1 MELVIVE
8 ERKNKHYA
16 YADNGKNELPY
27 KVIIAVALIVISIGI
42 ACRKHHNHTDSEKYK
57 NDYAKRKVKS
67 HANGK
72 QLSFF
77 HLSLT
82 SRTDKKLFF
91 PDLLLRVNLFIIY
104 SVYIS
109 FKHHSFLWSQRPFL
123 P

>member
-16 YADNGKNELPY
+16 YADNGKNELSY
-27 KVIIAVALIVISIGI
+27 KVIVAVALIVISIGI
-42 ACRKHHNHTDSEKYK
+42 ACRKHHNHSDCKK
-57 NDYAKRKVKS
+57 HKDDYTERKVKS

-77 HLSLT
+77 HLSPT
-82 SRTDKKLFF
+82 RRTDKKLFF
-91 PDLLLRVNLFIIY
+91 PDLLLRVNLFVIY